1 MIKFEWCNWFR
12 YFSFHGHRSYHSSM
26 TNCERLTKDLEGF
39 KWQWKEKFDKD
50 SLSLTVVVGSKA
62 RIETR
67 IKSAKS
73 SKLGPFKNTRIV
85 PTLVCPSPKFVQNI
99 SKVKNFLS
107 ANALLDNVW
116 TKIEFPGVKSV
127 QWPQVWT
134 GSLLT
139 LDRDGTDLVLCMSLD
154 RHLTEFWQSL
164 DKDWIFCPISV
175 QPPYVKEHPNSDA
188 DSRPQ
193 RQMREE
199 VRGPSTEGVPHA
211 ADPVRTH
218 RDQAQRKDGRH
229 VVRGKSTEIC
239 SALL

>member
-1 MIKFEWCNWFR
+1 M
-12 YFSFHGHRSYHSSM
+12 
-26 TNCERLTKDLEGF
+26 
-39 KWQWKEKFDKD
+39 D
-50 SLSLTVVVGSKA
+50 SVSLIVVIGSKA

-175 QPPYVKEHPNSDA
+175 QPPYVKEHRKINQVSMSHWIAPSQLEDDHA
-188 DSRPQ
+188 RVVAGGEQVQRRVSRDDPEPVVLAPAWRKGEIQPCSIAYQ
-193 RQMREE
+193 R
-199 VRGPSTEGVPHA
+199 
-211 ADPVRTH
+211 
-218 RDQAQRKDGRH
+218 
-229 VVRGKSTEIC
+229 I
-239 SALL
+239 L